1 VSQELLNVAYIGA
14 LIEQPDAE
22 YIPASVAIPAFYTG
36 SFAYTIE
43 ALSRIA
49 DRSRELS
56 HTVPEK
62 AVGRFMRQHVE
73 SIETM
78 CAQPHIHTLSGL
90 LSPREESLAGVE
102 IDVAAGETND
112 IRNAQSA
119 TKQGEKKG
127 ASTFACASDH
137 ARISMRHPIASSK
150 QARLRLL

>member
-1 VSQELLNVAYIGA
+1 MT
-14 LIEQPDAE
+14 E
-22 YIPASVAIPAFYTG
+22 YIPASVGIPAFYTG
-36 SFAYTIE
+36 SLATIE
-43 ALSRIA
+43 ALSLIA

-56 HTVPEK
+56 HAVPEK
-62 AVGRFMRQHVE
+62 VVGRFMRQHVE

-112 IRNAQSA
+112 IRTAQSA

-150 QARLRLL
+150 QARHFVCCERQCGW